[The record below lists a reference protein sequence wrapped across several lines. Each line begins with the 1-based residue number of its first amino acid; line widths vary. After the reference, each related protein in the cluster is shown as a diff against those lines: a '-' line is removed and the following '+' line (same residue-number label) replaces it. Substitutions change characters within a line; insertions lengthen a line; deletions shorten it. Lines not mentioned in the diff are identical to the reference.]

1 MRLIGLRFG
10 TPVHGWL
17 DVELSGP
24 ERDSVICASDVPG
37 DSLSMLACAACALV
51 EGHPAG
57 TVTWFLEPTELTWT
71 LRLVGDEIR
80 VMESIDGVN
89 SKTIAAGSPADV
101 ALTIWRA
108 LRRLE
113 ADPAWA
119 RVDSER
125 VWSHPFPHEETA
137 QLGYK
142 LGRG

>member
-1 MRLIGLRFG
+1 MRQIELHLG

-17 DVELSGP
+17 ELELSGP
-24 ERDSVICASDVPG
+24 ERSCVICASDVPG
-37 DSLSMLACAACALV
+37 DSLLALACSACALV
-51 EGHPAG
+51 EGYPAG
-57 TVTWFLEPTELTWT
+57 EVTWFLEPTELTWT
-71 LRLVGDEIR
+71 FRLLGDEVR

-89 SKTIAAGSPADV
+89 FKKIAVGTPAAV

-113 ADPAWA
+113 ANPVWA

-125 VWSHPFPHEETA
+125 VWSHSFPHKETA
-137 QLGYK
+137 QLGHK